1 MGRAPDEALTAAL
14 PRPSA
19 AEREEID
26 GLLAAVRNH
35 WKALENTSAEGL
47 RLSFLQR
54 RGLLRRAEGAW
65 QLHLQAEA
73 FDVLLD

>member
-1 MGRAPDEALTAAL
+1 M
-14 PRPSA
+14 
-19 AEREEID
+19 
-26 GLLAAVRNH
+26 LAAVRNH

-73 FDVLLD
+73 FDVLFDLLPWSISLVKLPWMPLPLMVEWHAP